1 MSPSGD
7 FPGAR
12 AAACRSA
19 LRSRAAGD
27 RGGVVSAR
35 GLVASHLALPCIAAA
50 GPCPSGGPQHHSCSS
65 CTLSLAVSSLQRCT
79 VQVRQLLRLQ
89 RFLLSSYNSR
99 ASAELAVRMPNC
111 LSTEGSCRQL
121 KARGGTGRTAPEISL
136 PLGLRTVRG
145 SSMLNMPGFPEAEHG
160 WNLKQKVFSDA
171 AQYSI
176 GNEDVVQGAEVSCHG
191 QASAILL
198 QVWFF

>member
-1 MSPSGD
+1 MPLSAPLACCGRQRRRRKC
-7 FPGAR
+7 PGF
-12 AAACRSA
+12 
-19 LRSRAAGD
+19 G
-27 RGGVVSAR
+27 
-35 GLVASHLALPCIAAA
+35 
-50 GPCPSGGPQHHSCSS
+50 
-65 CTLSLAVSSLQRCT
+65 SLAPGIALYCCSRTLPERRPTASQLQQLHAVSCCIIFAE

-99 ASAELAVRMPNC
+99 ASAELAVRMPDC